1 MVAPAAGFYG
11 TAGLGS
17 DEVRI
22 AYVLNAADL
31 EASVKILASG
41 LEKYAAVRGPCAATE
56 AVEPV
61 GAAAGGPDF
70 TPTGT

>member
-1 MVAPAAGFYG
+1 
-11 TAGLGS
+11 
-17 DEVRI
+17 VRI